1 MFIDIYCERT
11 GPELWSEPINLIS
24 NGAFLIAAALLLRP
38 WLRLYSGRLRQGWDR
53 LLLIL
58 LLAAIGVGSGLWHL
72 YAERWAMLADVLP
85 IAAFI
90 SVFLLVFLVRV
101 ARAPP
106 LVAAALFLLYHG
118 VNAGVQALLP
128 ADFLNGSVFYL
139 PTWATM
145 VAMALWL
152 ATRAH
157 GAWRHYAWAAG
168 LFLASLAFR
177 TVDMAL
183 CGLWPLGTH
192 FLWHLLNAVLLYL
205 LVDGLLRPGRGEGD
219 MKHDAS

>member
-38 WLRLYSGRLRQGWDR
+38 YLRLYSGRLRQGWDR

-101 ARAPP
+101 AQAPP
-106 LVAAALFLLYHG
+106 LAAAALFLLYHA
-118 VNAGVQALLP
+118 VNTGVQALLP

-139 PTWATM
+139 PTWAAV

-152 ATRAH
+152 AARGHA
-157 GAWRHYAWAAG
+157 AWRHYAWAAG
-168 LFLASLAFR
+168 LFLTSLAFR
-177 TVDMAL
+177 TVDMAV
-183 CGLWPLGTH
+183 CAVWPLGTH

-205 LVDGLLRPGRGEGD
+205 LVDGLLRPRGP
-219 MKHDAS
+219 ARPA